1 MLQDRYGTDKIFENI
16 LKLTNEMDPILVQID
31 RLLDDEE
38 LYQLIRNDLAGRF
51 PKTEVTGRNSTP
63 VEVILRMLSVK
74 RLYRLSYEQ
83 TEYQVRDSLVLR
95 QFCRVYLQ
103 DVPDDTT
110 LIRWSALVQP
120 KTLEQFNQRVTQ
132 LAAQLKV
139 TRGRKMRTDGTV
151 VETNIH
157 PPSDSSL
164 LADSVKVIGRTLSRA
179 KQVLDEQVE
188 LGQEVFRNRI
198 RSVRRLA
205 RQVGEAMRRGGER
218 AKTEGKSAYRKLI
231 RATEATIE
239 QAQQVL
245 PVLQKQTTDQAKKL
259 AQTLE
264 TFIPRAQQV
273 VTQTV
278 RRVLHQEKM
287 PASEKIVSI
296 FEPHTDI
303 IRRNKAHK
311 PTEFGHKVWLDE
323 VDGGIVTRWDV
334 LSGNPRACTEQS
346 ECDDRQW
353 LPSLDHHIERFGK
366 APQQA
371 SGDRGV
377 HSPANER
384 QARERGVQHVIL
396 PQPGRRSEERRQH
409 ERQAWFVRG
418 RKWHVGVEGRISV
431 LKRCH
436 ELDRCRDH
444 AQDGFEKWVGWGV
457 ITANLRTIGRKS
469 LP

>member
-1 MLQDRYGTDKIFENI
+1 MLQDRYETDKIFENI
-16 LKLTNEMDPILVQID
+16 LKLTNEMDPILAEID
-31 RLLDDEE
+31 QLLDDEE
-38 LYQLIRNDLAGRF
+38 LYQLIRSDLAKRF
-51 PKTEVTGRNSTP
+51 PQTEVTGRNSTP
-63 VEVILRMLSVK
+63 VEVILRMLAVK
-74 RLYRLSYEQ
+74 RLYSLSYEQ

-110 LIRWSALVQP
+110 LIRWAGLVQSE
-120 KTLEQFNQRVTQ
+120 TLEQFNHRLTQ
-132 LAAQLKV
+132 LAVQLKV
-139 TRGRKMRTDGTV
+139 TRGCKLRTDGTV

-157 PPSDSSL
+157 PPGDSSL
-164 LADSVKVIGRTLSRA
+164 LADSVRVLGRTLSRT
-179 KQVLDEQVE
+179 KQVLGEQTE

-218 AKTEGKSAYRKLI
+218 AKIEGKRAYRKLI
-231 RATEATIE
+231 RATEATIK

-245 PVLQKQTTDQAKKL
+245 PVLQKQAAQQAKKL
-259 AQTLE
+259 TQTLE

-278 RRVLHQEKM
+278 RRVLHQEKV

-311 PTEFGHKVWLDE
+311 PTEYGHKVWLDE

-334 LSGNPRACTEQS
+334 LEGNPN
-346 ECDDRQW
+346 DDRQW
-353 LPSLDHHIERFGK
+353 LPSLDHHIECFGK

-384 QARERGVQHVIL
+384 LAQERGVRHVIL
-396 PQPGRRSEERRQH
+396 PQPGRKSEKRRKH
-409 ERQAWFVRG
+409 EKQAWFVRG

-431 LKRCH
+431 LKRSH
-436 ELDRCRDH
+436 ELNRCRDH
-444 AQDGFEKWVGWGV
+444 GEDGFENWVGWGV
-457 ITANLRTIGRKS
+457 ITANLRTIARKVAAKA
-469 LP
+469 

>member
-1 MLQDRYGTDKIFENI
+1 MLQDRYETDKLFEGI
-16 LKLTNEMDPILVQID
+16 LKLTNEMDAILAEID
-31 RLLDDEE
+31 QLLDDEE
-38 LYQLIRNDLAGRF
+38 LYQLIRNDLARRF
-51 PKTEVTGRNSTP
+51 PQTEQTGRNSTP
-63 VEVILRMLSVK
+63 VEVISRMLAVK

-95 QFCRVYLQ
+95 QFCRVYLH

-110 LIRWSALVQP
+110 LIRWAGLIQP
-120 KTLEQFNQRVTQ
+120 ETLEQFNRRLTE

-139 TRGRKMRTDGTV
+139 TRGRKLRTDGTV

-164 LADSVKVIGRTLSRA
+164 LADSVRVLGRTLHRA
-179 KQVLDEQVE
+179 KQALGEQAE

-205 RQVGEAMRRGGER
+205 RQVGEAMRRRGES
-218 AKTEGKSAYRKLI
+218 AKSAGKASYRKLI
-231 RATEATIE
+231 RAAEATIR
-239 QAQQVL
+239 QAEQVL
-245 PVLQKQTTDQAKKL
+245 PVLQAQATHQTQKL
-259 AQTLE
+259 AKTLQ

-278 RRVLHQEKM
+278 RRVFEQQQV
-287 PASEKIVSI
+287 PASEKLVSI

-334 LSGNPRACTEQS
+334 LEGNPS
-346 ECDDRQW
+346 DDRQW
-353 LPSLDHHIERFGK
+353 LPSLEHHSECFGK

-371 SGDRGV
+371 SADRGV

-384 QARERGVQHVIL
+384 SAQECGVRRVIL
-396 PQPGRRSEERRQH
+396 PQPGRKSEVRQTY
-409 ERQAWFVRG
+409 ERQPWFVRG
-418 RKWHVGVEGRISV
+418 RKWHAGVEGRISL
-431 LKRCH
+431 LKRRY
-436 ELDRCRDH
+436 ELNRCRDH
-444 AQDGFEKWVGWGV
+444 GESGFEKWVGWGV
-457 ITANLRTIGRKS
+457 IAANLTMISRKVTARA
-469 LP
+469 

>member
-1 MLQDRYGTDKIFENI
+1 MLQDRYETDKIFEGI
-16 LKLTNEMDPILVQID
+16 LKLTNEMDPILAEID
-31 RLLDDEE
+31 QLLDDEE
-38 LYQLIRNDLAGRF
+38 LYQLIRNDLAKRF
-51 PKTEVTGRNSTP
+51 PQTEVTGRNSTP
-63 VEVILRMLSVK
+63 VEVILRMLTVK
-74 RLYRLSYEQ
+74 RLYQLSYEQ

-120 KTLEQFNQRVTQ
+120 ETLEQFNSRLTE
-132 LAAQLKV
+132 LACQLKV

-164 LADSVKVIGRTLSRA
+164 LADAVRVLGRTLSRA
-179 KQVLDEQVE
+179 KQVLGEQAE
-188 LGQEVFRNRI
+188 LGKEVFRNRT
-198 RSVRRLA
+198 RGVRRLA
-205 RQVGEAMRRGGER
+205 RQVGEAMRRGKEQ
-218 AKTEGKSAYRKLI
+218 AKIEGKRAYRKLI
-231 RATEATIE
+231 RATEATLE

-245 PVLQKQTTDQAKKL
+245 PLLQEQVTNQAKKL

-264 TFIPRAQQV
+264 TFVPRAQQV

-278 RRVLHQEKM
+278 RRVLHQEKV
-287 PASEKIVSI
+287 PASEKIVSL

-303 IRRNKAHK
+303 IQRNKAHK

-323 VDGGIVTRWDV
+323 VDGGIVTRWNV
-334 LSGNPRACTEQS
+334 LEGNPN
-346 ECDDRQW
+346 DDRQW
-353 LPSLDHHIERFGK
+353 LPSLDHHIRRFGK

-377 HSPANER
+377 HSPDNER
-384 QARERGVQHVIL
+384 QAQERGVQHVIL

-409 ERQAWFVRG
+409 ERQPWFVRG

-444 AQDGFEKWVGWGV
+444 GQDGFEKWVAWGV
-457 ITANLRTIGRKS
+457 IASNLRTIGRKVVAKA
-469 LP
+469 

>member
-1 MLQDRYGTDKIFENI
+1 MLQDRYETDKIFESI
-16 LKLTNEMDPILVQID
+16 LKLTNEMDPILAEID

-38 LYQLIRNDLAGRF
+38 LYQLIRNDLARRF
-51 PKTEVTGRNSTP
+51 PQTEVTGRNSTP
-63 VEVILRMLSVK
+63 VEVILRILAVK
-74 RLYRLSYEQ
+74 RLYSLSYEQ

-110 LIRWSALVQP
+110 LIRWAGLIQP
-120 KTLEQFNQRVTQ
+120 KTLERFNQRVTQ

-139 TRGRKMRTDGTV
+139 TRGRKLRTDGTV

-164 LADSVKVIGRTLSRA
+164 LADSVRVLGRALSRA
-179 KQVLDEQVE
+179 KQVLGKQTA

-218 AKTEGKSAYRKLI
+218 AKTEGKTAYRKLI

-245 PVLQKQTTDQAKKL
+245 PVLQEQTVYQTKKL
-259 AQTLE
+259 AQTLS

-278 RRVLHQEKM
+278 RRVLHQEKV
-287 PASEKIVSI
+287 PAAEKIVSI

-311 PTEFGHKVWLDE
+311 PTEYGHKVWLDE

-334 LSGNPRACTEQS
+334 LEGNPN
-346 ECDDRQW
+346 DDRQW

-366 APQQA
+366 APKQA

-377 HSPANER
+377 HSPNNER
-384 QARERGVQHVIL
+384 HARERGIQRVIL

-409 ERQAWFVRG
+409 ERQPWFVRG

-436 ELDRCRDH
+436 EMDRCRDH
-444 AQDGFEKWVGWGV
+444 GQNGFEKWVGWGV
-457 ITANLRTIGRKS
+457 IAANLKTIGRRVVAKA
-469 LP
+469 

>member
-1 MLQDRYGTDKIFENI
+1 
-16 LKLTNEMDPILVQID
+16 
-31 RLLDDEE
+31 
-38 LYQLIRNDLAGRF
+38 
-51 PKTEVTGRNSTP
+51 
-63 VEVILRMLSVK
+63 
-74 RLYRLSYEQ
+74 
-83 TEYQVRDSLVLR
+83 
-95 QFCRVYLQ
+95 
-103 DVPDDTT
+103 
-110 LIRWSALVQP
+110 
-120 KTLEQFNQRVTQ
+120 
-132 LAAQLKV
+132 V
-139 TRGRKMRTDGTV
+139 TRGRKLRTDGTV

-164 LADSVKVIGRTLSRA
+164 LADSVRVLGRTLSRA
-179 KQVLDEQVE
+179 KQALGEQAE
-188 LGQEVFRNRI
+188 LGREVFRNRI

-231 RATEATIE
+231 RAAETTIE

-245 PVLQKQTTDQAKKL
+245 PLLQKQPADQAQKL

-264 TFIPRAQQV
+264 TFLPRAQQV
-273 VTQTV
+273 VAQTV
-278 RRVLHQEKM
+278 RRVLHQEKV
-287 PASEKIVSI
+287 PAGEKIVSI
-296 FEPHTDI
+296 FEPHSDI

-311 PTEFGHKVWLDE
+311 PTEYGHKVWLDE

-334 LSGNPRACTEQS
+334 LEGNPN
-346 ECDDRQW
+346 DDRQW
-353 LPSLDHHIERFGK
+353 LPSLDHHIKHFGK

-377 HSPANER
+377 HSPNNER
-384 QARERGVQHVIL
+384 QAQERGVQHVVL
-396 PQPGRRSEERRQH
+396 PQPGRKSEERRQH

-444 AQDGFEKWVGWGV
+444 SQDGFEKWVGWGV
-457 ITANLRTIGRKS
+457 IAANLRTIGRRIVAKA
-469 LP
+469 

>member
-1 MLQDRYGTDKIFENI
+1 MLQDRYETDKVFESI
-16 LKLTNEMDPILVQID
+16 LKLTNAIDPELAKID
-31 RLLDDEE
+31 QLLDDEE
-38 LYQLIRNDLAGRF
+38 LYQLIRNDLARRF
-51 PKTEVTGRNSTP
+51 PLTEVTGRNSTP
-63 VEVILRMLSVK
+63 VEVVLRMLAVK

-95 QFCRVYLQ
+95 QFCRAYLQ
-103 DVPDDTT
+103 AVPDDTT
-110 LIRWSALVQP
+110 LICWAGLLQP
-120 KTLEQFNQRVTQ
+120 ETLEQFHQRVVQ
-132 LAAQLKV
+132 MAAQLKV

-164 LADSVKVIGRTLSRA
+164 LADSVRVLGRTLSRA
-179 KQVLDEQVE
+179 KQVLGEQAE

-218 AKTEGKSAYRKLI
+218 ARHEGITAYRKLI
-231 RATEATIE
+231 HAAEATIE

-245 PVLQKQTTDQAKKL
+245 PVLLEQATRQAQKL
-259 AQTLE
+259 AQTLQ

-273 VTQTV
+273 VAQTV
-278 RRVLHQEKM
+278 RRVLHQEKV
-287 PASEKIVSI
+287 PAGEKIVSF
-296 FEPHTDI
+296 FEPHSDI
-303 IRRNKAHK
+303 IQRNKAHK

-334 LSGNPRACTEQS
+334 LEGNPN
-346 ECDDRQW
+346 DDRQW
-353 LPSLDHHIERFGK
+353 LPSLDHHIELFGK

-377 HSPANER
+377 HSLANER
-384 QARERGVQHVIL
+384 QTQQRGVQRVIL
-396 PQPGRRSEERRQH
+396 PQPGRKSEARRQY
-409 ERQAWFVRG
+409 EKQPWFVRG

-431 LKRCH
+431 LKRGF
-436 ELDRCRDH
+436 ELNRCRNH
-444 AQDGFEKWVGWGV
+444 GEDGFEKWVGWGV
-457 ITANLRTIGRKS
+457 IAANLKTIGHRVVAKA
-469 LP
+469 

>member
-1 MLQDRYGTDKIFENI
+1 MLQDRYETDKIFEDI
-16 LKLTNEMDPILVQID
+16 LKLTNQMDPILAEID

-38 LYQLIRNDLAGRF
+38 LYQLIRNDLAKRF
-51 PKTEVTGRNSTP
+51 PQTEVTGRNSTP
-63 VEVILRMLSVK
+63 VEVILRMLAVK
-74 RLYRLSYEQ
+74 RLYQLSYEQ

-110 LIRWSALVQP
+110 LIRWAALVQP
-120 KTLEQFNQRVTQ
+120 ETLEQFNQRVTE
-132 LAAQLKV
+132 LAAHLKV
-139 TRGRKMRTDGTV
+139 TRGRKLRTDGTV

-164 LADSVKVIGRTLSRA
+164 LADSVRVLGRTLSRA
-179 KQVLDEQVE
+179 KQVLGEQAE
-188 LGQEVFRNRI
+188 LSQEVFRNRI

-218 AKTEGKSAYRKLI
+218 AKTAGKSAYWKLI
-231 RATEATIE
+231 RASEATLE

-259 AQTLE
+259 AETLE
-264 TFIPRAQQV
+264 TFISRAQQV

-278 RRVLHQEKM
+278 RRVLHQEKV

-303 IRRNKAHK
+303 IQRNKAHK
-311 PTEFGHKVWLDE
+311 PTEFGHKIWLDE
-323 VDGGIVTRWDV
+323 VEGGIVTRWNV
-334 LSGNPRACTEQS
+334 LEGNPN
-346 ECDDRQW
+346 DDRQW
-353 LPSLDHHIERFGK
+353 LPSLDHHIERFGR

-371 SGDRGV
+371 SGDRGL
-377 HSPANER
+377 HSAENEF
-384 QARERGVQHVIL
+384 QAGQRGVQHVIL

-444 AQDGFEKWVGWGV
+444 GQDGFEKWVGWGV
-457 ITANLRTIGRKS
+457 ITANLRTIGRKVVAKA
-469 LP
+469 

>member
-1 MLQDRYGTDKIFENI
+1 MLQDRYETDKIFEDI
-16 LKLTNEMDPILVQID
+16 LKLTNEMDPILAEID
-31 RLLDDEE
+31 RLLNDEE
-38 LYQLIRNDLAGRF
+38 LYQLIRKDLAKRF
-51 PKTEVTGRNSTP
+51 PQTEVTGRNSTP
-63 VEVILRMLSVK
+63 VEVILRMLAVK
-74 RLYRLSYEQ
+74 RLYQLSYEQ

-110 LIRWSALVQP
+110 LIRWAGLVQP
-120 KTLEQFNQRVTQ
+120 ETLEQFHQRVVQ
-132 LAAQLKV
+132 MAAQLKV
-139 TRGRKMRTDGTV
+139 TRGRKLRTDGTV

-164 LADSVKVIGRTLSRA
+164 LADSVRVLGRTLTRA
-179 KQVLDEQVE
+179 KQVLGEQAA

-205 RQVGEAMRRGGER
+205 RQVGEAMRRGGEQ
-218 AKTEGKSAYRKLI
+218 AKIEGGKAYRKLI
-231 RATEATIE
+231 RATETTIE

-245 PVLQKQTTDQAKKL
+245 PVLQEQTAHQAKKL
-259 AQTLE
+259 VQTLE

-278 RRVLHQEKM
+278 RRVLHQEKV

-303 IRRNKAHK
+303 IQRNKAHK

-334 LSGNPRACTEQS
+334 LEGNPN
-346 ECDDRQW
+346 DDRQW

-366 APQQA
+366 APKQA

-377 HSPANER
+377 HSPDNER
-384 QARERGVQHVIL
+384 QAQKRGVQHVIL
-396 PQPGRRSEERRQH
+396 PQPGRKSEARRQY

-444 AQDGFEKWVGWGV
+444 GQDSFEKWVAWGV
-457 ITANLRTIGRKS
+457 ITANLRTIGRRVVAKA
-469 LP
+469 

>member
-1 MLQDRYGTDKIFENI
+1 MLQDRYETDKFFESI
-16 LKLTNEMDPILVQID
+16 RKLTNEMDPILVEID
-31 RLLDDEE
+31 QLLDDEE
-38 LYQLIRNDLAGRF
+38 LYQLIRSDLAKRF
-51 PKTEVTGRNSTP
+51 PQTEVTGRNSTP
-63 VEVILRMLSVK
+63 VEVILRMLAVK
-74 RLYRLSYEQ
+74 RLYKLSYEQ

-110 LIRWSALVQP
+110 LIRWAGLIQP
-120 KTLEQFNQRVTQ
+120 ETLEQFHQRVVQ

-139 TRGRKMRTDGTV
+139 TRGRKLRTDGTV

-164 LADSVKVIGRTLSRA
+164 LADSVRVLGRTLSRA
-179 KQVLDEQVE
+179 KQVLGEQAE

-218 AKTEGKSAYRKLI
+218 AKIEGKNAYRKLI
-231 RATEATIE
+231 RAAEATIE

-245 PVLQKQTTDQAKKL
+245 PALQKQTADQAKKL
-259 AQTLE
+259 AQTLD

-273 VTQTV
+273 VAQTV
-278 RRVLHQEKM
+278 RRVLHQEKV
-287 PASEKIVSI
+287 PAGEKIVSI

-303 IRRNKAHK
+303 IQRNKAHK

-334 LSGNPRACTEQS
+334 LEGNPN
-346 ECDDRQW
+346 DDRQW
-353 LPSLDHHIERFGK
+353 LPSLDYHIEHFGK
-366 APQQA
+366 APKQA

-377 HSPANER
+377 HSPDNER
-384 QARERGVQHVIL
+384 QAQERGVQHVIL
-396 PQPGRRSEERRQH
+396 PRPGRRSEERRQH
-409 ERQAWFVRG
+409 ERQTWFVRG

-431 LKRCH
+431 LKRCY

-444 AQDGFEKWVGWGV
+444 DQDGFEKWVAWGV
-457 ITANLRTIGRKS
+457 IAANLRTVGRNVAITA
-469 LP
+469 